1 MNEVM
6 KTILHRRSIRRFKAE
21 QIKEEELEQIMKA
34 GEYAPCAGSRQS
46 PLFAVCQD
54 PALNDEIG
62 KINYEKL
69 REIINVRPPEK
80 AGDSSGKAPA
90 MKLNEG
96 AHNIF
101 NGAPTVITI
110 FAPKNWYNFIVD
122 AAVAGE
128 NMMICADSLGIGS
141 CMIARAQETFETER
155 GQELMRQWGISDE
168 YEAKI
173 HIMFGYPEGEHP
185 EPKPRRDGRII
196 RI

>member
-6 KTILHRRSIRRFKAE
+6 STILHRRSIRRFKDE
-21 QIKEEELEQIMKA
+21 QIKEEELQMIIEA
-34 GEYAPCAGSRQS
+34 GEYAPCAGGRQS

-54 PALNDEIG
+54 KELNEEIG

-69 REIINVRPPEK
+69 REIVNVRPPEK
-80 AGDSSGKAPA
+80 TGDASSKAPV
-90 MKLNEG
+90 MKLDSG
-96 AHNIF
+96 AHSIF

-128 NMMICADSLGIGS
+128 NMMLCADSLGIGS

-155 GQELMRQWGISDE
+155 GQELMRQWGISEE

-185 EPKPRRDGRII
+185 AAKPRREGRVI
-196 RI
+196 RN